1 MASYPTIGFTPI
13 KLNFCLLVFIF
24 FSFVFWCS
32 FKTLMFPY
40 LFQFLVFL
48 LENLTLEFL
57 LPTMVCSIFFK
68 FFHTIVLLQIATINV
83 WFFSRWKIL
92 KVFSVN
98 FFFFDYCC
106 YWWFCMYIFLLFL
119 PPPWYS
125 LHCPKFL
132 NNWNFLLLLLLN
144 ILFQK
149 YLAQFTVDTNLND
162 LICFFS
168 FWNQVGIH
176 WGWRKNN

>member
-40 LFQFLVFL
+40 LFQFLVFFL

-98 FFFFDYCC
+98 FFFSLIIAATGGFVCTSFYYFFLHPGILFIALNFLTIGIFCCYCC
-106 YWWFCMYIFLLFL
+106 WTSFFKNIWRN
-119 PPPWYS
+119 S
-125 LHCPKFL
+125 L
-132 NNWNFLLLLLLN
+132 
-144 ILFQK
+144 
-149 YLAQFTVDTNLND
+149 
-162 LICFFS
+162 
-168 FWNQVGIH
+168 
-176 WGWRKNN
+176 